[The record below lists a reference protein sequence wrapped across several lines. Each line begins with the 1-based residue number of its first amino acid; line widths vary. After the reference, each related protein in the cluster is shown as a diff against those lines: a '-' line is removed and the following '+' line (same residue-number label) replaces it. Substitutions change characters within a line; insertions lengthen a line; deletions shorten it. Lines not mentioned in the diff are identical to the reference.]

1 MRVHSGSGT
10 VCRMRRRIAW
20 ILLTAGVAFGAD
32 MYAGGAVVAA
42 AGRPLQVTVRVG
54 AAVRPIPNSYVGF
67 SAEWPELAAYEAGG
81 PAFSRLLG
89 LLSVAHEPVSLRLG
103 GETADSTYWPIANE
117 RLPSK
122 AYVVN
127 RDYFV
132 TLGQLARA
140 TRLSLSVDLNLA
152 AQSPQMA
159 QTVGRALRRWLPPT
173 SVAGFEIGNE
183 PDLYHSGYVGT
194 MNISPGVGSPF
205 DWALGYSANAYAGD
219 FARYARALRAI
230 WPNVRYA
237 GPEQCSAQTDY
248 VLHALHT
255 RAMSMLTLHRYE
267 FNTRG
272 GLFSPNYPTQAKY
285 LSAADTRGFAAKNRW
300 FVSLARQAGIPV
312 KVTEINDAVGDAP
325 GLTNSFATALWG
337 ANTLFDLLAEGMDGV
352 NVHLR
357 LKYLNSPVTAS
368 SSGGLTANPLYYGM
382 LLVTRTLGQGA
393 SLMRVATTGAPQ
405 DLSAWVVRAS
415 NGTMRALLVN
425 GSGSDVVVRNRL
437 GTAGA
442 GTVMRLT
449 ASSPSATTDLQFAG
463 RSLNSAGQWTGV
475 SRVERVRSSHGVFA
489 VSVPRYSAALLTAPR

>member
-1 MRVHSGSGT
+1 M
-10 VCRMRRRIAW
+10 
-20 ILLTAGVAFGAD
+20 
-32 MYAGGAVVAA
+32 
-42 AGRPLQVTVRVG
+42 
-54 AAVRPIPNSYVGF
+54 
-67 SAEWPELAAYEAGG
+67 
-81 PAFSRLLG
+81 
-89 LLSVAHEPVSLRLG
+89 
-103 GETADSTYWPIANE
+103 
-117 RLPSK
+117 
-122 AYVVN
+122 VN

-132 TLGQLARA
+132 TLGRLARA
-140 TRLSLSVDLNLA
+140 TPLSLMVDLNLP

-159 QTVGRALRRWLPPT
+159 QTVGRALRRWLPPA

-183 PDLYHSGYVGT
+183 PDLYHAGYVGT
-194 MNISPGVGSPF
+194 MNISPGDGSPF

-255 RAMSMLTLHRYE
+255 GAMSMLTLHRYE

-352 NVHLR
+352 ERPSPPEVPQLTGDRVVIRRADRQPALLR
-357 LKYLNSPVTAS
+357 DAARDAHPRSRGEPHARRDNRRTSGPVRLGGPRPATGRCARCLS
-368 SSGGLTANPLYYGM
+368 TGAEATWSSGT
-382 LLVTRTLGQGA
+382 
-393 SLMRVATTGAPQ
+393 
-405 DLSAWVVRAS
+405 
-415 NGTMRALLVN
+415 
-425 GSGSDVVVRNRL
+425 GSGRREQ
-437 GTAGA
+437 A
-442 GTVMRLT
+442 
-449 ASSPSATTDLQFAG
+449 
-463 RSLNSAGQWTGV
+463 RSCV
-475 SRVERVRSSHGVFA
+475 
-489 VSVPRYSAALLTAPR
+489 